1 MNNVP
6 FLQNYYFDSTN
17 NFIPIILLTFIT
29 VMLSIYCFNN
39 DIAVKNE
46 PIETAVSDSMST
58 STEND
63 EITSTTSEDQY
74 TSILYKSFLL
84 MTKKQLLKITGS
96 KYKNFNKDELIIIA
110 MNKFILLSIE
120 NFKLIPVDTKMY
132 VKDNKEIMKDE
143 LFKLYNVKS
152 KNEKEYIKDTIN
164 EEEEYEVKS
173 DTESNS
179 DNELINNS

>member
-1 MNNVP
+1 MNNIQ
-6 FLQNYYFDSTN
+6 FLQNYYLDNT
-17 NFIPIILLTFIT
+17 NFIPMILLTFIT
-29 VMLSIYCFNN
+29 VILSIYCFNN
-39 DIAVKNE
+39 NDIADKTE
-46 PIETAVSDSMST
+46 PIETDVSDSTST
-58 STEND
+58 SSEND
-63 EITSTTSEDQY
+63 ELTSTTSDDQY

-96 KYKNFNKDELIIIA
+96 KYKNVNKDELIIIA

-152 KNEKEYIKDTIN
+152 KNEKEYIKDIIN
-164 EEEEYEVKS
+164 EEEEYELES
-173 DTESNS
+173 ETESDSVN
-179 DNELINNS
+179 

>member
-17 NFIPIILLTFIT
+17 NFIPMILLTFIT

-63 EITSTTSEDQY
+63 EVTSTTSEDQY

-96 KYKNFNKDELIIIA
+96 KYKNVNKDELIIIA

-164 EEEEYEVKS
+164 EEEEYEVES

>member
-17 NFIPIILLTFIT
+17 NFIPMILLTFIT

-63 EITSTTSEDQY
+63 EVTSTTSEDQY

-96 KYKNFNKDELIIIA
+96 KYKNVNKDELIIIA

-164 EEEEYEVKS
+164 EEEEYEVES
-173 DTESNS
+173 DIESNS